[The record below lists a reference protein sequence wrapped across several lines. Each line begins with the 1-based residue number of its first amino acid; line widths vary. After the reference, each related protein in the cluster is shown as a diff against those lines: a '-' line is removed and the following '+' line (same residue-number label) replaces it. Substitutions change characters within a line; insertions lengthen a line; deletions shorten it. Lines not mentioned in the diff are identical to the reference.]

1 MKRFESDYATRTAE
15 KRKLRIYATDP
26 MSGRRAPYR
35 ITVEVDNEPELAEGP
50 VGEIVEVID
59 YDGWNKKFYRAV
71 NLNDPALLMEAGL
84 APSESDPRFH
94 QQMVYAVAMKVIESA
109 RRALGRPVNFRKSS
123 TRTKLRLIPHAFC
136 GRNAFFDPDLNAI
149 MFGYF
154 QADSVSPGPNI
165 PSQTVFTC
173 LSHDIIAHEMT
184 HAIVHRLRPYFIEP
198 SNIDVLAFHEAFSD
212 IVALFQ
218 RFSYRELLAEHI
230 QSSQG
235 VLQKSQMLVELA
247 QQFGYAAGRGEAL
260 RSAIG
265 KSPNLADTHE
275 PHDRGAILVSAVFGG
290 YFDAYQKRIADLLR
304 IATGG
309 SGLLPT
315 GRLHPDLVNRLAGE
329 ASQLAE
335 RFLRMC
341 FRAFDYMP
349 PVDVTFGD
357 FLRALVTS
365 DFELNPQDSDEV
377 RFSIIEAFRE
387 RGIYPAGVVSLAEE
401 SLLWPSQING
411 TPPPLGPALM
421 ENAQRFL
428 NYSATALDQGRI
440 ARRSRSRKSTSAT
453 STYQSSVIETDGA
466 AEEAADVSPGGHRA
480 LRDGLFSALTHYA
493 RQNLDI
499 FGLDVNLKVAVAGFH
514 AVHRITSDQR
524 LVIEFVAQFMQT
536 DDQTTDAFKGIPFRG
551 GATVIFGSE
560 GEVRYIASKPMQG
573 ADLPQELRKAA
584 ASRLQATQFCLDELD
599 RRDPMMVFADTDYL
613 QNRMRLRAQF
623 RALHGEG

>member
-1 MKRFESDYATRTAE
+1 MKRFVSDYATRAAE

-35 ITVEVDNEPELAEGP
+35 ITVEVDNEPELSPGP

-59 YDGWNKKFYRAV
+59 YDGWNKKFYGAV
-71 NLNDPALLMEAGL
+71 DLNDPALLMESGL

-94 QQMVYAVAMKVIESA
+94 QQMVYAVAMKVVESA
-109 RRALGRPVNFRKSS
+109 RRALGRPINFRKSS
-123 TRTKLRLIPHAFC
+123 TRTKLRLVPHAFC
-136 GRNAFFDPDLNAI
+136 GKNAFFDPDLNAI

-154 QADSVSPGPNI
+154 QADAVSPGPNI

-230 QSSQG
+230 QTSQG
-235 VLQKSQMLVELA
+235 MLQKSEMLVELA
-247 QQFGYAAGRGEAL
+247 QQFGYAAGRGKAL

-265 KSPNLADTHE
+265 KSPKLAETHE

-309 SGLLPT
+309 SGQLPT

-411 TPPPLGPALM
+411 QPPPVDAGLLEDAR
-421 ENAQRFL
+421 RFL

-440 ARRSRSRKSTSAT
+440 ARRSRSRNKSESAT
-453 STYQSSVIETDGA
+453 SAYESTVIETDE
-466 AEEAADVSPGGHRA
+466 AEAEVGGDRL

-493 RQNLDI
+493 RFNLDI
-499 FGLDVNLKVAVAGFH
+499 FGLDPNLKVAVVGFH

-524 LVIEFVAQFMQT
+524 LVIEFVAQFMQI
-536 DDQTTDAFKGIPFRG
+536 DEQTRERFRGIPFRG

-560 GEVRYIASKPMQG
+560 GEVRYIASKPMKSEN
-573 ADLPQELRKAA
+573 LPPEFRKAA
-584 ASRLQATQFCLDELD
+584 TARLHATDLCLEELD
-599 RRDPMMVFADTDYL
+599 RRDPMMAFADEEYL
-613 QNRMRLRAQF
+613 ENRMKLRAQF

>member
-35 ITVEVDNEPELAEGP
+35 ITVEVDNEPDLSVGP

-71 NLNDPALLMEAGL
+71 DLNDPALLMEAGL

-94 QQMVYAVAMKVIESA
+94 QQMVYAVAMKVVESA
-109 RRALGRPVNFRKSS
+109 RRALGRPINFRKSS
-123 TRTKLRLIPHAFC
+123 SRTRLRLIPHAFC
-136 GRNAFFDPDLNAI
+136 GKNAFFDPDLNAI

-154 QADSVSPGPNI
+154 QADSVSPGANI

-247 QQFGYAAGRGEAL
+247 QQFGYAAGRGGAL

-265 KSPNLADTHE
+265 KSPNLAETHE

-309 SGLLPT
+309 SGQLPT

-411 TPPPLGPALM
+411 QPPPLDFALL
-421 ENAQRFL
+421 ENARRFL

-440 ARRSRSRKSTSAT
+440 ARRRRSRKSESAT
-453 STYQSSVIETDGA
+453 SAYESTVIET
-466 AEEAADVSPGGHRA
+466 EEAADGDVGGERA
-480 LRDGLFSALTHYA
+480 LRDELFSALTYYA
-493 RQNLDI
+493 RDNLHI
-499 FGLDVNLKVAVAGFH
+499 FGLDHNLKVSVAGFH
-514 AVHRITSDQR
+514 AIHRATSDQR

-536 DDQTTDAFKGIPFRG
+536 DDEVTEKFKGIPFRG

-560 GEVRYIASKPMQG
+560 GEVRYIASKPMQNP
-573 ADLPQELRKAA
+573 DLPSEFQKAA
-584 ASRLQATQFCLDELD
+584 KARVQATELCLDELD
-599 RRDPMMVFADTDYL
+599 RRDPMMAFADAGYL
-613 QNRMRLRAQF
+613 KNRMRVRAQF